1 MDTSAGVREIIY
13 TDTDRCVGCN
23 KCIRNCPVVGANIAY
38 VVNGENRVRVD
49 QERCIRCGACLE
61 ACSHDARCY
70 VDDTESFF
78 RDLKAGKKISVVVAP
93 AARVNF
99 GELGKLLGYLKAEGV
114 HFAYDVS
121 FGADITTWAYLKA
134 IREKGLSSVIAQP
147 CPAIVNYVEKYQPEL
162 LPSLA
167 PVHSPTLCTAV
178 YLRKYAKSDDAIA
191 FISPCIGKTDEFT
204 DPNTAGLVS
213 YNVTYAKLAE
223 YIQAKR
229 VDLDRY
235 KTAEFDDIGCWLG
248 CVYSRPGGLRENVET
263 LVPGAWVRQIEGTRH
278 AYPYLRE
285 YSERAR
291 VKKPLPLLVDILNCA
306 NGCNRGTATLKHI
319 SIDDADGT
327 LNALKTKKLAEK
339 AGPFKKRSD
348 ALFSMFDSK
357 LRLKDFMRTYRSRKV
372 SLASPSDAELEA
384 IYADLHKMTD
394 ASRKIDCSACG
405 YHTCADMA
413 QAIHNGING
422 RTNCIDF
429 NRREIAREGE
439 SIGEKTSI
447 IGELSAYTAS
457 VVSVLDEID
466 GLNLDVSL
474 EGEFS
479 GEFAEIRD
487 SINRILDTLNIT
499 LSEIREYADQFGAGA
514 DQVSRG
520 SGNIADGVGEQAQ
533 AMEKLTDLIGMLTEK
548 TKENAANAD
557 RARALSAAARES
569 AEDGN
574 RRMGEMLKSMDEI
587 NEASANITK
596 ILGVIDDIAFQT
608 NILALNAAVEAAR
621 AGKYGKG
628 FAVVAD
634 EVRNLAQRCS
644 GAAKESAS
652 FIEASVSRVK
662 NGSGIA
668 NETAAALAKITQKSS
683 EIANIVDA
691 IAKTS
696 FEQSG
701 GIDTINVNL
710 RQVSHVVQSNS
721 SASQESAEASV
732 QLTQQAESL
741 KESIARFRLRDG
753 A

>member
-1 MDTSAGVREIIY
+1 MEMAVTEREIVF

-38 VVNGENRVRVD
+38 VLNGENRVRVD

-61 ACSHDARCY
+61 ACSHDARVY
-70 VDDTESFF
+70 VDDTEEFF
-78 RDLKAGKKISVVVAP
+78 RDLGAGKKISVVVAP

-99 GELGKLLGYLKAEGV
+99 DEHGRLIGFLKSRGV
-114 HFAYDVS
+114 HLAYDVS

-147 CPAIVNYVEKYQPEL
+147 CPAIVNYIEKYQPEL
-162 LPSLA
+162 LSNLA

-178 YLRKYAKSDDAIA
+178 YLRKYAKSTDAIA
-191 FISPCIGKTDEFT
+191 FISPCIGKVDEFR
-204 DPNTAGLVS
+204 DPATGGLVS
-213 YNVTYAKLAE
+213 YNVTYGKLAE
-223 YIQAKR
+223 YLEKNHIALSAY
-229 VDLDRY
+229 DE
-235 KTAEFDDIGCWLG
+235 TAFDDIGCWLG

-263 LVPGAWVRQIEGTRH
+263 LVPGAWVRQVEGPKH
-278 AYPYLRE
+278 AYPYLAE
-285 YSERAR
+285 YGSRMKA
-291 VKKPLPLLVDILNCA
+291 KKNLPLLVDILNCA
-306 NGCNRGTATLKHI
+306 NGCNRGTATLKRV
-319 SIDDADGT
+319 SIDDADGK
-327 LNALKTKKLAEK
+327 LNALKAEK
-339 AGPFKKRSD
+339 LIARAGPFKKKSE
-348 ALFSMFDSK
+348 ALFKMFDAK
-357 LRLKDFMRTYRSRKV
+357 LKLADFMRTYRSRRV
-372 SLASPSDAELEA
+372 TLASPSDTELEA
-384 IYADLHKMTD
+384 IYAELHKDTE

-405 YHTCADMA
+405 YHTCEDMA
-413 QAIHNGING
+413 RAIHNGING

-429 NRREIAREGE
+429 NRKEIAREGE
-439 SIGEKTSI
+439 SIGEKTKI
-447 IGELSAYTAS
+447 IGELSSYSAA

-466 GLNLDVSL
+466 GLNLDVRL
-474 EGEFS
+474 DGDFS

-487 SINRILDTLNIT
+487 SINRILDTLNMT
-499 LSEIREYADQFGAGA
+499 LTEIREYAEQFGAGA
-514 DQVSRG
+514 EQVSQG
-520 SGNIADGVGEQAQ
+520 SNNIAEGVGAQ
-533 AMEKLTDLIGMLTEK
+533 GTAMDKLSSLIGMLTAK
-548 TKENAANAD
+548 TKQNAANAE
-557 RARALSAAARES
+557 RARALSAMARES

-574 RRMGEMLKSMDEI
+574 RRMGEMLKSMEEI

-644 GAAKESAS
+644 GAAKESAG

-668 NETAAALAKITQKSS
+668 NETASALAKITQKSS
-683 EIANIVDA
+683 EIAAIVEE
-691 IAKTS
+691 IAATS
-696 FEQSG
+696 AEQTG

-710 RQVSHVVQSNS
+710 QQVSHVVQSNS

-732 QLTQQAESL
+732 QLSQQAVSL
-741 KESIARFRLRDG
+741 KESVSRFRLRG
-753 A
+753 